1 MTEGQENV
9 NERVSNSKME
19 MKSKVQLVM
28 VMPRSQNHVLFLING
43 LLGKEKAEIVFFYFN
58 LEFPSKL

>member
-1 MTEGQENV
+1 M

-43 LLGKEKAEIVFFYFN
+43 LLGKEKAEIVFFLF
-58 LEFPSKL
+58 